1 MQLHLSLE
9 YRHGETVIVLYAGH
23 VWRPLSHCLRV
34 KSDDRAHYNNMDLA
48 DDHISSPRL
57 FVSPENIFHTS
68 QNMVSHA
75 NIKNISTTVEHAKLH
90 NV

>member
-1 MQLHLSLE
+1 LE
-9 YRHGETVIVLYAGH
+9 YRHGEMVIFLYAGH

-34 KSDDRAHYNNMDLA
+34 KSDVRAHHNNMYLA

-57 FVSPENIFHTS
+57 FVSPESIYHTP

-75 NIKNISTTVEHAKLH
+75 NIKNISTTLEHAKLP